1 MGDYADRKTRGRKVM
16 DKLGWSYGSN
26 NPQARAC
33 PDFWEMTQGHL
44 MGDVWGR
51 PGLSLRDRE
60 LVTLGVIIGLARP
73 MGLKTHLRDFAAN
86 VGITREELQ
95 EVIIQAGH
103 YAGWPAAN
111 YAIFQLNEIIEDE
124 EKNSTKKK

>member
-1 MGDYADRKTRGRKVM
+1 MRIEKQEEERLWTNSAGVM
-16 DKLGWSYGSN
+16 DQIIRKRELALILGDDS
-26 NPQARAC
+26 
-33 PDFWEMTQGHL
+33 GHL

-95 EVIIQAGH
+95 EVIIQAVTMQVGRQRTTQ
-103 YAGWPAAN
+103 
-111 YAIFQLNEIIEDE
+111 FF
-124 EKNSTKKK
+124 NSMRS